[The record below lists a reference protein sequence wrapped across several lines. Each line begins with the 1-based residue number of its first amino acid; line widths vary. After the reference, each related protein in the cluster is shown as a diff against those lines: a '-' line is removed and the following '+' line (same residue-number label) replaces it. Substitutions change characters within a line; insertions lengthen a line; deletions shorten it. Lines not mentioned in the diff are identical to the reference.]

1 MDADGNV
8 QWTPGQV
15 PATDIYPK
23 LPGGVG
29 HATGKQN
36 YPVRSQGELRFINRQ
51 RYKQYLGTP
60 RIAARS
66 ENDTINARYPIRS
79 GGASAGKC
87 TSGSS
92 VSMEAICAKFGVVE
106 ITAASSP
113 GPKATQS
120 PAARSPSPRV
130 MASINANSLRIG
142 VSGSCSPR
150 LRCCAHLGQD
160 DPTHR

>member
-1 MDADGNV
+1 MLSGPRV
-8 QWTPGQV
+8 KFPPQTYTPSSRAASAMPRASKTTQSAPEASCGLSIDSD
-15 PATDIYPK
+15 T
-23 LPGGVG
+23 
-29 HATGKQN
+29 
-36 YPVRSQGELRFINRQ
+36 R
-51 RYKQYLGTP
+51 QYLGTP

-66 ENDTINARYPIRS
+66 ENDTISARYPISS

-160 DPTHR
+160 DPAHR